1 MTESVAS
8 QPRIGMIGRD
18 QAHAL
23 FAQTTGYVAVTA
35 GSFALGAWPGRHLA
49 GLVGIVPFIACGA
62 GTHRRPRTRA
72 EYLTRASNL
81 GTRSLPPARS

>member
-23 FAQTTGYVAVTA
+23 FVQTMGYVAVTA
-35 GSFALGAWPGRHLA
+35 GSFALGAWPGLHLA
-49 GLVGIVPFIACGA
+49 GVVGIVAFIAVG
-62 GTHRRPRTRA
+62 
-72 EYLTRASNL
+72 
-81 GTRSLPPARS
+81 PAPTGVPELVQSI